1 MPTDL
6 PKTPQ
11 TFAVSRTHLATAAK
25 LAERLHK
32 ARFRADGDE
41 DELEVGPEVDR
52 EEIAEEFR
60 EELYA
65 EEVLNAG
72 RIAIIEISGMLMRGC
87 KGYEQWGFC
96 DYAVVADAIQDADND
111 DNIDRIVLI
120 VDSPGGS
127 VMGAP
132 ECAAAIAGVN
142 KPLLVFTS
150 GMLCSAAYWI
160 TCSAD
165 MIVATPSS
173 SVGSIGVY
181 SPFYDTSGAMEQMGV
196 DVQVFSSGEQ
206 KGAGF
211 PGTSLTDAQAQRI
224 QQDVNA
230 IAADFQGEVL
240 THRPQVDLSLFD
252 GRDVSGKEAERLGLV
267 DSLANDFVGAVSQ
280 FLAVY

>member
-1 MPTDL
+1 MPIDF
-6 PKTPQ
+6 KTSPQ
-11 TFAVSRTHLATAAK
+11 PLAVSRSHVATAVR
-25 LAERLHK
+25 LADRLHK
-32 ARFRADGDE
+32 RRFRADAEDCDE
-41 DELEVGPEVDR
+41 APDIDEGLEEK
-52 EEIAEEFR
+52 AEEFR
-60 EELYA
+60 ETLYQ
-65 EEVLNAG
+65 EEINAG

-87 KGYEQWGFC
+87 KGYEAWGFA

-111 DNIDRIVLI
+111 DNIDRIVLV
-120 VDSPGGS
+120 VDSPGGG

-132 ECAAAIAGVN
+132 ECAAAVASVN

-160 TCSAD
+160 ACSAD
-165 MIVATPSS
+165 MIVATPSA

-181 SPFYDTSGAMEQMGV
+181 SPFWDTSGMMGQMGV
-196 DVQVFSSGEQ
+196 EVQVFSSGEQ

-224 QQDVNA
+224 QADVNA

-240 THRPQVDLSLFD
+240 THRPGVDLSLFD
-252 GRDVSGKEAERLGLV
+252 GRDVSGKEGERLGLV
-267 DSLANDFVGAVSQ
+267 DAVANDFAEAVNM